1 MLVLAFCQDSRAARL
16 DRPRLL
22 DPHLEYLRT
31 VMSSIRLAAPLA
43 TADGAAISDDDRL
56 MGSMF
61 AIEAPSPAAAR
72 EIMGLDPY
80 TKGGVWSSVALFNV
94 AECYG
99 EWTGGTRYRGSP
111 RLYAAFF
118 TVSVAAEDRSD
129 DSFVAH
135 REYMLGLRTPS
146 FLGGKLA
153 ADGSIGDEIDQTH
166 WKFFDVFGAE
176 SLDEARSLVAGDA
189 CVVRGSL
196 TAQVMAIPLA
206 VGLWSNTG
214 GR

>member
-1 MLVLAFCQDSRAARL
+1 MLVLAFCRDSRAARI

-72 EIMGLDPY
+72 EIIGLDPY
-80 TKGGVWSSVALFNV
+80 TKGGVWSSVVLFNV
-94 AECYG
+94 VECYG
-99 EWTGGTRYRGSP
+99 EWTEGTRYPGSP

-118 TVSVAAEDRSD
+118 TVSAASEARSD

-153 ADGSIGDEIDQTH
+153 AVGSIGAEIDQTH
-166 WKFFDVFGAE
+166 WNLFDVFGAE
-176 SLDEARSLVAGDA
+176 SLEQARSLAAGDA

-206 VGLWSNTG
+206 VGSWSNTG
-214 GR
+214 SR

>member
-1 MLVLAFCQDSRAARL
+1 MLVLAFCQDSRAARM

-56 MGSMF
+56 MGSIF

-80 TKGGVWSSVALFNV
+80 TKGGVWSSVVFFNV
-94 AECYG
+94 VERYG
-99 EWTGGTRYRGSP
+99 EWTEGARYRGSP

-118 TVSVAAEDRSD
+118 TVSGAVETRID

-135 REYMLGLRTPS
+135 REYMLGLSTPS

-153 ADGSIGDEIDQTH
+153 ADGTMGDEIDQPH
-166 WKFFDVFGAE
+166 WNSFDVFGAE
-176 SLDEARSLVAGDA
+176 SLKQARSLAAGDA
-189 CVVRGSL
+189 CVARGSL

-214 GR
+214 SR